1 MHKPAHD
8 FEVAKRQRDI
18 ISWDAS
24 VSGFKAV
31 SGKWAFVVA
40 AYLAGFV
47 VVSESRL
54 LAGAR
59 NPEQYLNSMDPNFVE
74 VRMTKSK
81 LPLHK
86 RLANQVY
93 DHPYQTLAMTG
104 VPLVGGIFAYQTM
117 NHGIARS
124 QQIMHTRIY
133 GQAAVV
139 LLLLGSM
146 AFNDYMRKRG
156 RFEEDEGEDRAK
168 IEEITA

>member
-104 VPLVGGIFAYQTM
+104 APLVGGIFAYQTT